1 MPSCQQREEFLVMES
16 VMAVQHVSPASGVCR
31 VWRIGKA
38 SHVAISSILR
48 HFCERITVD
57 DDNAI
62 SHCMHSADT
71 CYDFLTAKV
80 GVNLWV

>member
-1 MPSCQQREEFLVMES
+1 MPSCQQREKFLVIES
-16 VMAVQHVSPASGVCR
+16 VMAVQLMSPASGVRR

-48 HFCERITVD
+48 HFYERITVD
-57 DDNAI
+57 DDNGI

-71 CYDFLTAKV
+71 RYNFLTAKV
-80 GVNLWV
+80 GVKLWV

>member
-1 MPSCQQREEFLVMES
+1 MPSCQQREKCLVIEF
-16 VMAVQHVSPASGVCR
+16 VMAVQHVSPAFGVRC

-57 DDNAI
+57 DDNGI
-62 SHCMHSADT
+62 SHCMNSTDT
-71 CYDFLTAKV
+71 RYDFLTAKV
-80 GVNLWV
+80 VVNLWV